1 MIFFYIKHL
10 HAQVNIKLTITS
22 HMCTMIC
29 LGIKKNNS
37 KKNKTINL
45 PKIYKT
51 AILNLKKV
59 NIIPFRDKKEIYG
72 GI

>member
-1 MIFFYIKHL
+1 
-10 HAQVNIKLTITS
+10 
-22 HMCTMIC
+22 MIC

-59 NIIPFRDKKEIYG
+59 NLIPFRDKKEIYG